1 MELGFRR
8 LYWRIALYISIA
20 LLAFVLLGIGSVG
33 LVASLQLENY
43 AATRQSQLG
52 RDAAAVLSA
61 EGEPGLQRWL
71 RSTAVPRDVTIF
83 VLDGASR
90 DILGREVPREYAD
103 FVRDSVV
110 GPPERPAANYRPVR
124 LAPQLIGPDGAA
136 YAFLVLPN
144 QIKLWGSPAT
154 ALGLALVALLVIA
167 SVAWLI
173 ARTVGRPIARLQVAV
188 RELARGRID
197 ARVPDSITG
206 RRDELGA
213 LAGDFN
219 TMAAQLQEL
228 LSGRERLM
236 AELSHELRSPLARLQ
251 AATAL
256 AAQRPGASPADF
268 LRVEQE
274 IGRMDRVIGDLLR
287 YARLGAA
294 GAMARRLVRL
304 DSLIVEL
311 CRDEELEARSRSCEI
326 EVGAVRDLLII
337 GDPELLRSAFENI
350 LRNAIRHAPAGSRI
364 ELDAVR
370 SGADIQVT
378 VADRGPGVAG
388 ELLEKIFEPYFRVP
402 GTAASTDGTGLGL
415 AIARRVFEA
424 HGGSV
429 RAAQR
434 DGGGLQMEVRLPGA
448 ALN

>member
-1 MELGFRR
+1 
-8 LYWRIALYISIA
+8 
-20 LLAFVLLGIGSVG
+20 
-33 LVASLQLENY
+33 
-43 AATRQSQLG
+43 
-52 RDAAAVLSA
+52 
-61 EGEPGLQRWL
+61 
-71 RSTAVPRDVTIF
+71 
-83 VLDGASR
+83 
-90 DILGREVPREYAD
+90 
-103 FVRDSVV
+103 
-110 GPPERPAANYRPVR
+110 VR

-144 QIKLWGSPAT
+144 QIKLWGSAAT
-154 ALGLALVALLVIA
+154 AFGLGLVALLVIA

-188 RELARGRID
+188 RELAQGRIE
-197 ARVPDSITG
+197 ARVPDSITK

-213 LAGDFN
+213 LAVDFN

-251 AATAL
+251 AAAAL

-268 LRVEQE
+268 RRVEQE
-274 IGRMDRVIGDLLR
+274 IGRMNRVIGDLLR
-287 YARLGAA
+287 FSRLGAA

-304 DSLIVEL
+304 DALIVEL
-311 CRDEELEARSRSCEI
+311 CRDEDLEARSRSCEL
-326 EVGAVRDLLII
+326 EVRAVRDLLVI

-350 LRNAIRHAPAGSRI
+350 LRNAIRYAPVGSRI
-364 ELDAVR
+364 EVEAIQ
-370 SGADIQVT
+370 SGADIEVT

-388 ELLEKIFEPYFRVP
+388 EFLEKIFEPYFRVP

-424 HGGSV
+424 HGGTV
-429 RAAQR
+429 RAAPR
-434 DGGGLQMEVRLPGA
+434 EGGGLKMEVRLPAA
-448 ALN
+448 ALD